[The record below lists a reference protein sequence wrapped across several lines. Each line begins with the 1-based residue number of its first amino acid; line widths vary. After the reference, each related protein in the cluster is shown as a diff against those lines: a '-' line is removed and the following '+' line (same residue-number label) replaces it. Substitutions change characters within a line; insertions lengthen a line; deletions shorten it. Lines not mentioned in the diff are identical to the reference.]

1 MGKRV
6 TTWLDDT
13 SGEQRDE
20 ITAYWPQ
27 GTLNLVTHSRL
38 AKLLPKIYWRLS
50 PAGGTDRCS
59 IQKALWADRSVRGE

>member
-13 SGEQRDE
+13 SCEQRDE

-27 GTLNLVTHSRL
+27 GTLQPRHPL
-38 AKLLPKIYWRLS
+38 APGQAVAEELLAPVARGRDGQALNPKVIV
-50 PAGGTDRCS
+50 G
-59 IQKALWADRSVRGE
+59 

>member
-27 GTLNLVTHSRL
+27 GTLQPSHPL
-38 AKLLPKIYWRLS
+38 APGQAVAEDLLAPVASGRDGEVLNPKGIV
-50 PAGGTDRCS
+50 G
-59 IQKALWADRSVRGE
+59 